1 MYNRS
6 LIREQPKQ
14 ENNKKKDGE
23 TMSKNILNEKNK
35 KQLMTKPVL
44 YTTTLLLIALCFV
57 PLAHSCKPIPGIQLI
72 KSGPTYGYA
81 EGDITYS
88 YGVSNTENMPLS
100 DVTVMDDSCGPVNY
114 FSGDKNQ
121 NKKLDNSETWIFTCT
136 YTPSFTFPDPL
147 INTATAYGTWGD
159 QTAQDTDEYTLYPFI
174 LRKNVLLYWEGEN
187 IDYIDPDTPFTVQ
200 MSKGEQI
207 LDIFIISESTPMN
220 LWLSQGTYHFTE
232 IDIPD
237 GYLPAYDTITITTS
251 ETYPDFSQ
259 LNIITFDLS
268 VQKTGPETCYL
279 NNQITYHYTVRNMGP
294 ASVIPVLLDD
304 LCGTPVYTSGD
315 CDSDGFIDPSE
326 TWTYEAD
333 FSVNTEPGSIITNT
347 VNVTD
352 AEGANR
358 ALEQWWL
365 GGDVNLS
372 NNAANWSVTVLSEPE
387 EPQDTNESEE
397 PTDSNESEEPE
408 NPDEPEE
415 TQENES
421 EEQEPPIEITT
432 TTIHSHTYHYGNI
445 PPVANASGPYY
456 ALNDEEIQFDG
467 SGSYDPDGIIIHY
480 GWSFGDGETA
490 TGEKVTHTYAGAG
503 LYQVTLTVV
512 DNLGV
517 SDTDVTN
524 ASIVILN
531 RPPAIPLI
539 AGPMNGT
546 TNTEYSYVFGSS
558 DADNDDITYT
568 INWGDGSTFT
578 TEFLPNGQ
586 YFSLIHRWD
595 SKGEY
600 TITVTA
606 SDGEFVTSSELVV
619 TIHET
624 LIADNIAIIALAFLA
639 LIALLG
645 AMLYSKKKKNSQ

>member
-1 MYNRS
+1 MLR
-6 LIREQPKQ
+6 
-14 ENNKKKDGE
+14 D
-23 TMSKNILNEKNK
+23 ILNKRNKN
-35 KQLMTKPVL
+35 QLVTKPVL
-44 YTTTLLLIALCFV
+44 YTTTFLLIALCFV
-57 PLAHSCKPIPGIQLI
+57 PLAHSCKPLPGIQLI
-72 KSGPTYGYA
+72 KTGPTYGYVG
-81 EGDITYS
+81 EEITYT
-88 YGVSNTENMPLS
+88 YYVSNTENMPLS
-100 DVTVMDDSCGPVNY
+100 DVTVTDDSCGPVNY
-114 FSGDKNQ
+114 VSGDENQ
-121 NKKLDNSETWIFTCT
+121 NKKLDNKETWIFTCI

-187 IDYIDPDTPFTVQ
+187 IDYTDPDTPFTVQ

-207 LDIFIISESTPMN
+207 LDIFIISESTAMS

-237 GYLPAYDTITITTS
+237 GYLPAYGTITITTN
-251 ETYPDFSQ
+251 ENYPDFSQ

-268 VQKTGPETCYL
+268 VQKTGPETCYP

-304 LCGTPVYTSGD
+304 LCGTPSYTSGD
-315 CDSDGFIDPSE
+315 CDSDGLIDPSE
-326 TWTYEAD
+326 TWTYEATYTA
-333 FSVNTEPGSIITNT
+333 NTEPGSIIMNT
-347 VNVTD
+347 VTVTD
-352 AEGANR
+352 AEGVNR

-365 GGDVNLS
+365 GGDANLS
-372 NNAANWSVTVLSEPE
+372 NNAANWSVSVISQPDEPKNE
-387 EPQDTNESEE
+387 NETQEPQDTNESEE

-415 TQENES
+415 PQENES

-432 TTIHSHTYHYGNI
+432 TTTHSNSYHYGNI
-445 PPVANASGPYY
+445 APVANASGPYNSNY
-456 ALNDEEIQFDG
+456 NEEIIFNG
-467 SGSYDPDGIIIHY
+467 SHSYDPDGIIIHY

-490 TGEKVTHTYAGAG
+490 TGEKVTHTYADAG
-503 LYQVTLTVV
+503 LYQVALTVV

-524 ASIVILN
+524 ASIVIPN
-531 RPPAIPLI
+531 RPPATPLI
-539 AGPMNGT
+539 AGPVNGT

-558 DADNDDITYT
+558 DADHDDIIYT

-606 SDGEFVTSSELVV
+606 SDGKFSTSSELIV

-624 LIADNIAIIALAFLA
+624 LIADNIAIIFLGLLA
-639 LIALLG
+639 LIALIAGLI
-645 AMLYSKKKKNSQ
+645 YSKKHKTNK